1 MSTLYALLVGINH
14 YASPNVP
21 DLGGS
26 ENDVAAMVQ
35 LLTDRFAVP
44 SAQIQTLTDAA
55 ATLVAVKVA
64 FQAHLIAPARQWAE
78 AGRQGEPPAL
88 LFHFSGHGSQAPDP
102 TGTEA
107 DGLDETLVCHDS
119 RLPDHY
125 DLKDWELGLLVDEA
139 ARYTHN
145 ITVILDCC
153 HSGGGTRTGPSQK
166 AIADT
171 RGCAVDRRPQP
182 SGRPPAM
189 QTTRTTRSG
198 ALPPSSQW
206 ARGGAQHVLIAAC
219 RDTEKAHEHTFTRA
233 QGQVRHGVLTYSLV
247 QLLTAMDD
255 ARPFTY
261 HELHEQLTQAV
272 RTLYRQQSPQC
283 EGDWGRLVF
292 GGMGPPRALWLKVV
306 EIAGEVVWVDGGTIH
321 GLAQGSQLSVYPPA
335 ARTVTAAGTPLAIL
349 VVTHCEATRSACR
362 IVEAG
367 VTLPL
372 NARVVVETPAN
383 LESRRTVAL
392 VMDSGMNSEAIRSR
406 LAQADLA
413 ALVELR
419 PATANC
425 DLRLLLSGDNL
436 ELQSGNGERLFKRY
450 SLRVLNRARRPLRA
464 ADLDPVAADL
474 QRIIQ
479 AQLLA
484 TLQNPHSALAGLV
497 ALGLKALTQDAA
509 TGKVA
514 AVSLPAPVA
523 GVVELPSGAP
533 FVVEISNG
541 GGQPLYLGLLACWST
556 GRVEQLYPQVAGA
569 QEALAPH
576 HTVNVG
582 LRDDPMWQLR
592 LDLPAGLD
600 QETVTLKLIATH
612 QATTFDALLQAAD
625 ETPVAHQPS
634 VYIDPAKRTR
644 NFILKTKTVPPADWT
659 TVQLTLR
666 LVRSG

>member
-26 ENDVAAMVQ
+26 ENDIAAMAQ
-35 LLTDRFAVP
+35 LLTQRFAVP
-44 SAQIQTLTDAA
+44 STQIQTLTNAD
-55 ATLVAVKVA
+55 ATLAAVKAA
-64 FQAHLIAPARQWAE
+64 FAAYLIAPARQWAE
-78 AGRQGEPPAL
+78 TGRQGEPPAL

-125 DLKDWELGLLVDEA
+125 DLKDWELGLLLDEA

-153 HSGGGTRTGPSQK
+153 HSGGGTRSGLGQK
-166 AIADT
+166 AISDT
-171 RGCAVDRRPQP
+171 RGCAADRRPQP
-182 SGRPPAM
+182 GGRPPAM
-189 QTTRTTRSG
+189 QATRTTRSG

-206 ARGGAQHVLIAAC
+206 TRGGAQHVLIAAC
-219 RDTEKAHEHTFTRA
+219 RDTEKAHEHAFSHT
-233 QGQVRHGVLTYSLV
+233 QGPVRHGVLTYSLV

-255 ARPFTY
+255 AQPFTY
-261 HELHEQLTQAV
+261 HELHEQLVQAV
-272 RTLYRQQSPQC
+272 RILYRQQSPQC

-292 GGMGPPRALWLKVV
+292 GGMRPTRELWLKVV
-306 EIAGEVVWVDGGTIH
+306 EIMGEVVWVDGGTVH
-321 GLAQGSQLSVYPPA
+321 GLAQGSRLRVYPPT
-335 ARTVTAAGTPLAIL
+335 ARTVTDAVAPLATL
-349 VVTHCEATRSACR
+349 EVTRSEATRSACR

-383 LESRRTVAL
+383 LENRRTLAL

-413 ALVELR
+413 ALIELR
-419 PATANC
+419 PANATA

-436 ELQSGNGERLFKRY
+436 ELQSGDGARLFQRY
-450 SLRVLNRARRPLRA
+450 SLRALNRARRPLRP

-474 QRIIQ
+474 LRIIQ

-484 TLQNPHSALAGLV
+484 TLQNPNSALSGLV
-497 ALGLKALTQDAA
+497 ALGLKALTQDAT
-509 TGKVA
+509 TGKVVA
-514 AVSLPAPVA
+514 ASLPALVD

-541 GGQPLYLGLLACWST
+541 GNQPLYLGLLACWPSGT
-556 GRVEQLYPQVAGA
+556 VEQFYPQVAGA

-576 HTVNVG
+576 HTINVG
-582 LRDDPMWQLR
+582 LRDDPTWQLR
-592 LDLPAGLD
+592 LALPAGLA
-600 QETVTLKLIATH
+600 QETVTLKLIATQ

-625 ETPVAHQPS
+625 EIPLADQPS
-634 VYIDPAKRTR
+634 VYIEPAKRTR
-644 NFILKTKTVPPADWT
+644 KFILKTKGVPPADWT
-659 TVQLTLR
+659 TVQLSLR
-666 LVRSG
+666 LVLAG